1 MRGSN
6 EGLAVPVK
14 RRQSLAEA
22 CKPKAHISVFLQD
35 TAASYGLGAVGGLMY
50 LRLLNRSVDGMG
62 ASFLGAAGGQA
73 RLLIPVILAL
83 AYNRHV
89 QTCNSV
95 LSTSQ

>member
-1 MRGSN
+1 MQ
-6 EGLAVPVK
+6 LAWCC
-14 RRQSLAEA
+14 AEA
-22 CKPKAHISVFLQD
+22 SEASGWLLAQD

-83 AYNRHV
+83 AYNRRAS
-89 QTCNSV
+89 CSV
-95 LSTSQ
+95 TVA